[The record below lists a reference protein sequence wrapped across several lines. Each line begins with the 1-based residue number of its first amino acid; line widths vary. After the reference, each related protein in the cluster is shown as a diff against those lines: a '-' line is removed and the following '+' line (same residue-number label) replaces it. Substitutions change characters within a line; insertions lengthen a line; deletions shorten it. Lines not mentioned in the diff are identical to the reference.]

1 MADIEKT
8 YGTLVTD
15 IGTSLITEA
24 VMEGEKINIT
34 HIAVG
39 DGGGAYYQPTPS
51 MTQLK
56 NENWR
61 STINSVFVNE
71 ESPNM
76 IDVIAVIPSDVGG
89 WTIREMALFD
99 ENGNMIAICNT
110 PDTEKVIITSGA
122 AGEVEVTMHIE
133 ISNTGA
139 ISFVIDPTVIIATKR
154 DIERHNASL
163 KAHEG
168 LFQSQSKAV
177 SELAQQINT
186 NFSNIQTEFNNKQTQ
201 INTLQSDVLTFKN
214 ISLTTS
220 SFTSNTDTD
229 YPYKAQITC
238 TGVTADHVPFV
249 VFDKDSAATGIFAPY
264 AETIAGKVI
273 IYAVKPAACTIE
285 SIVCTRG

>member
-24 VMEGEKINIT
+24 VIEGEKINIT

-39 DGGGAYYQPTPS
+39 DGGGSYYQPTPS

-133 ISNTGA
+133 ISNTGV

-163 KAHEG
+163 KAHEA
-168 LFQSQSKAV
+168 LFKA
-177 SELAQQINT
+177 
-186 NFSNIQTEFNNKQTQ
+186 
-201 INTLQSDVLTFKN
+201 QSDVVNELINQINAIKVELEGKAASNHTHSADD
-214 ISLTTS
+214 ITS
-220 SFTSNTDTD
+220 GTLAVERGGNGG
-229 YPYKAQITC
+229 YILGIENGVPYVEK
-238 TGVTADHVPFV
+238 
-249 VFDKDSAATGIFAPY
+249 
-264 AETIAGKVI
+264 
-273 IYAVKPAACTIE
+273 IE
-285 SIVCTRG
+285 QGENNG

>member
-24 VMEGEKINIT
+24 VIEGEKINIT

-39 DGGGAYYQPTPS
+39 DGGGSYYQPTPS

-133 ISNTGA
+133 ISNTGV

-163 KAHEG
+163 KAHKA
-168 LFQSQSKAV
+168 LFKA
-177 SELAQQINT
+177 
-186 NFSNIQTEFNNKQTQ
+186 
-201 INTLQSDVLTFKN
+201 QSDVVNELINQINAIKVELEGKAASNHTHSADD
-214 ISLTTS
+214 ITS
-220 SFTSNTDTD
+220 GTLAVERGGNGG
-229 YPYKAQITC
+229 YILGIENGVPYVEK
-238 TGVTADHVPFV
+238 
-249 VFDKDSAATGIFAPY
+249 
-264 AETIAGKVI
+264 
-273 IYAVKPAACTIE
+273 IE
-285 SIVCTRG
+285 QGENNG